1 MGKRVKL
8 GQKEQF
14 KKQQNQLVI
23 WLVIKL
29 LSDLIGNKIVT
40 NHPDKEIPKERFIS
54 LEEREQVI
62 GELRIIWYD
71 KTSKNSIG
79 NWWFD

>member
-1 MGKRVKL
+1 M
-8 GQKEQF
+8 
-14 KKQQNQLVI
+14 
-23 WLVIKL
+23 VIKL

-62 GELRIIWYD
+62 GEFRII
-71 KTSKNSIG
+71 
-79 NWWFD
+79 

>member
-1 MGKRVKL
+1 MGKRVNL

-40 NHPDKEIPKERFIS
+40 NHHDKEIPKERFIS

-62 GELRIIWYD
+62 GEFRII
-71 KTSKNSIG
+71 
-79 NWWFD
+79 